1 MKVKDMKRLEDGS
14 RQESVDMKRQES
26 VDMKRQES
34 VDTTYTQSTTLSDEL
49 GEDNMD
55 PFTVMPTV
63 QVLNYILSIVTAVRI
78 ITVLSMI
85 TAVKIISF
93 LSIFQPIHQTS
104 PTPKE

>member
-14 RQESVDMKRQES
+14 RQESVDMKRQESVDMKRQES

-78 ITVLSMI
+78 ITVLSM
-85 TAVKIISF
+85 T
-93 LSIFQPIHQTS
+93 LQL
-104 PTPKE
+104 